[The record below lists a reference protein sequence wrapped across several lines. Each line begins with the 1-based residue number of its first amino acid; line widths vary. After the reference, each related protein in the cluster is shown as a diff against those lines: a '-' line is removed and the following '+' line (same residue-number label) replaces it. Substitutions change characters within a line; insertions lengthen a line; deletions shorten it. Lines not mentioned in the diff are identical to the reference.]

1 MVKAR
6 GSLKKL
12 LIHFGGQL
20 DERYYLCYP
29 NPLFAA
35 GGCMGHLSL
44 YIYVYL
50 SIYNFLS
57 K

>member
-6 GSLKKL
+6 GSLEKVV
-12 LIHFGGQL
+12 IHSGGQL

-35 GGCMGHLSL
+35 GGW
-44 YIYVYL
+44 
-50 SIYNFLS
+50 F
-57 K
+57 